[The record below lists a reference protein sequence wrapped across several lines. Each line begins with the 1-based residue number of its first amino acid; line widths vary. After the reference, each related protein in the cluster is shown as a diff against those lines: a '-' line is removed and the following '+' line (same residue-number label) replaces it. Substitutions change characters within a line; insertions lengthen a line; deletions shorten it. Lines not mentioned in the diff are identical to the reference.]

1 MKSGI
6 EKIRL
11 AEAELNRIIRGKPEV
26 IHNLLIAFVSGGNI
40 LLDDVPGV
48 GKTTLAKAL
57 ARLVDAQ
64 FSRIQF
70 TPDLLPADIIGTNIY
85 NPREG
90 SFQFRPG
97 PVFTNILLADEINRA
112 SPRTQSALLEC
123 MCEHQVSFGG
133 ISRELQAPFMV
144 IATQNP
150 IEFQGTYPLPE
161 AQLDRF
167 MFKLRVSYPS
177 RGEEAAVVNRMAH
190 PAPSLNAIAVAKL
203 DDIMA
208 ARELVDKI
216 YIDEKIIE
224 YILDL
229 VIATRPGCRSELS
242 SRQQGARLEELD
254 GLISFGASPRASI
267 ALALAAR
274 GAALLEGRA
283 YVLPQDVKEIAPDV
297 LRHRIVLSYEA
308 EAENID
314 SDTVIQRL
322 LAELRTP

>member
-123 MCEHQVSFGG
+123 MCEHLVSFGG

-167 MFKLRVSYPS
+167 AMRLSLGYPS
-177 RGEEAAVVNRMAH
+177 EEAEAEMLADRRSGDPADQLSPVIDGEEILELRRRAADVGMEQTVSNYLLELVRATRGE
-190 PAPSLNAIAVAKL
+190 
-203 DDIMA
+203 
-208 ARELVDKI
+208 
-216 YIDEKIIE
+216 
-224 YILDL
+224 
-229 VIATRPGCRSELS
+229 
-242 SRQQGARLEELD
+242 ARLAL
-254 GLISFGASPRASI
+254 GASPRA
-267 ALALAAR
+267 ALVLAETAR
-274 GAALLEGRA
+274 TAALLAGRD
-283 YVLPQDVKEIAPDV
+283 YVLPDEVRDLARVVLPHRLVLDSRSRYSGVTAAEIVED
-297 LRHRIVLSYEA
+297 
-308 EAENID
+308 
-314 SDTVIQRL
+314 L
-322 LAELRTP
+322 LGKIKIPR

>member
-1 MKSGI
+1 MESGI
-6 EKIRL
+6 EKIRQV
-11 AEAELNRIIRGKPEV
+11 EAELNRIIRGKSEV

-57 ARLVDAQ
+57 ARLVDAR

-123 MCEHQVSFGG
+123 MCEHQVSIGG
-133 ISRELQAPFMV
+133 VSRELEAPFMV

-167 MFKLRVSYPS
+167 AMRLSLGYPS
-177 RGEEAAVVNRMAH
+177 EEAEAEMLADRRGGDPSTRLTPVISGEEILELRHRAAAIGMESSVSSYLLELVRATRGE
-190 PAPSLNAIAVAKL
+190 P
-203 DDIMA
+203 
-208 ARELVDKI
+208 
-216 YIDEKIIE
+216 
-224 YILDL
+224 
-229 VIATRPGCRSELS
+229 
-242 SRQQGARLEELD
+242 RLAL
-254 GLISFGASPRASI
+254 GASPRA
-267 ALALAAR
+267 ALVLAETAR
-274 GAALLEGRA
+274 TAALLVGRD
-283 YVLPQDVKEIAPDV
+283 YVLPDEVRDLARVVLPHRLVLESRSRYSGVTTAEIVEEILGKIKIP
-297 LRHRIVLSYEA
+297 R
-308 EAENID
+308 
-314 SDTVIQRL
+314 
-322 LAELRTP
+322 

>member
-167 MFKLRVSYPS
+167 AMRLSLGYPS
-177 RGEEAAVVNRMAH
+177 EEAEAEMLADRRGGDPATRLTPVISGEEILELRHRAAAIGMESSVSSYLLELVRATRGE
-190 PAPSLNAIAVAKL
+190 
-203 DDIMA
+203 
-208 ARELVDKI
+208 
-216 YIDEKIIE
+216 
-224 YILDL
+224 
-229 VIATRPGCRSELS
+229 
-242 SRQQGARLEELD
+242 ARLAL
-254 GLISFGASPRASI
+254 GASPRA
-267 ALALAAR
+267 ALVLAETAR
-274 GAALLEGRA
+274 TAALLAGRD
-283 YVLPQDVKEIAPDV
+283 YVLPDEVRDLARVVLPHRLVLDSRSRYSGVTAAEIVED
-297 LRHRIVLSYEA
+297 
-308 EAENID
+308 
-314 SDTVIQRL
+314 L
-322 LAELRTP
+322 LGKIKIPR

>member
-167 MFKLRVSYPS
+167 AMRLSLGYPS
-177 RGEEAAVVNRMAH
+177 EEAEAEMLADRRSGDPADQLSPVIGGEEILELRRRAADVGMEQTVSNYLLELVRATRGE
-190 PAPSLNAIAVAKL
+190 
-203 DDIMA
+203 
-208 ARELVDKI
+208 
-216 YIDEKIIE
+216 
-224 YILDL
+224 
-229 VIATRPGCRSELS
+229 
-242 SRQQGARLEELD
+242 ARLAL
-254 GLISFGASPRASI
+254 GASPRA
-267 ALALAAR
+267 ALVLAETAR
-274 GAALLEGRA
+274 TAALLAGRD
-283 YVLPQDVKEIAPDV
+283 YVLPDEVRDLARVVLPHRLVLDSRSRYSGVTAAEIVED
-297 LRHRIVLSYEA
+297 
-308 EAENID
+308 
-314 SDTVIQRL
+314 L
-322 LAELRTP
+322 LGKIKIPR

>member
-167 MFKLRVSYPS
+167 AMRLSLGYPS
-177 RGEEAAVVNRMAH
+177 EEAEAEMLADRRSGDPADQLSPVIDGEEILELRRRAADVGMEQTVSNYLLELVRATRGE
-190 PAPSLNAIAVAKL
+190 
-203 DDIMA
+203 
-208 ARELVDKI
+208 
-216 YIDEKIIE
+216 
-224 YILDL
+224 
-229 VIATRPGCRSELS
+229 
-242 SRQQGARLEELD
+242 ARLAL
-254 GLISFGASPRASI
+254 GASPRA
-267 ALALAAR
+267 ALVLAETTR
-274 GAALLEGRA
+274 TAALLAGRD
-283 YVLPQDVKEIAPDV
+283 YVLPDEVRDLARVVLPHRLVLDSRSRYSGVTAAEIVED
-297 LRHRIVLSYEA
+297 
-308 EAENID
+308 
-314 SDTVIQRL
+314 L
-322 LAELRTP
+322 LGKIKIPR

>member
-1 MKSGI
+1 MRSNDAILCLEQGVI
-6 EKIRL
+6 G
-11 AEAELNRIIRGKPEV
+11 LNRLGVDNVQTRSAHLAGV
-26 IHNLLIAFVSGGNI
+26 QRVGNI

-167 MFKLRVSYPS
+167 AMRLSLGYPS
-177 RGEEAAVVNRMAH
+177 EEAEAEMLADRRSGDPADRLSPVIDGEEILELRRRAADVGMEQTVSNYLLELVRATRGE
-190 PAPSLNAIAVAKL
+190 
-203 DDIMA
+203 
-208 ARELVDKI
+208 
-216 YIDEKIIE
+216 
-224 YILDL
+224 
-229 VIATRPGCRSELS
+229 
-242 SRQQGARLEELD
+242 ARLAL
-254 GLISFGASPRASI
+254 GASPRA
-267 ALALAAR
+267 ALVLAETAR
-274 GAALLEGRA
+274 TAALLAGRD
-283 YVLPQDVKEIAPDV
+283 YVLPDEVRDLARVVLPHRLVLDSRSRYSGVTAAEIVED
-297 LRHRIVLSYEA
+297 
-308 EAENID
+308 
-314 SDTVIQRL
+314 L
-322 LAELRTP
+322 LGKIKIPR

>member
-167 MFKLRVSYPS
+167 AMRLSLGYPS
-177 RGEEAAVVNRMAH
+177 EEAEAEMLADRRGGDPATRLTPVISGEEILELRHRAAAIGMESSVSSYLLELVRATRGE
-190 PAPSLNAIAVAKL
+190 P
-203 DDIMA
+203 
-208 ARELVDKI
+208 
-216 YIDEKIIE
+216 
-224 YILDL
+224 
-229 VIATRPGCRSELS
+229 
-242 SRQQGARLEELD
+242 RLAL
-254 GLISFGASPRASI
+254 GASPRA
-267 ALALAAR
+267 ALVLAETAR
-274 GAALLEGRA
+274 TAALLAGRD
-283 YVLPQDVKEIAPDV
+283 YVLPDEVRDLARVVLPHRLVLDSRSRYSGVTAAEIVED
-297 LRHRIVLSYEA
+297 
-308 EAENID
+308 
-314 SDTVIQRL
+314 L
-322 LAELRTP
+322 LGKIKIPR

>member
-133 ISRELQAPFMV
+133 ISRELQALFMV

-167 MFKLRVSYPS
+167 AMRLSLGYPS
-177 RGEEAAVVNRMAH
+177 EEAEAEMLADRRSGDPADQLSPVIDGEEILELRRRAADVGMEQTVSNYLLELVRATRGE
-190 PAPSLNAIAVAKL
+190 
-203 DDIMA
+203 
-208 ARELVDKI
+208 
-216 YIDEKIIE
+216 
-224 YILDL
+224 
-229 VIATRPGCRSELS
+229 
-242 SRQQGARLEELD
+242 ARLAL
-254 GLISFGASPRASI
+254 GASPRA
-267 ALALAAR
+267 ALVLAETAR
-274 GAALLEGRA
+274 TAALLAGRD
-283 YVLPQDVKEIAPDV
+283 YVLPDEVRDLARVVLPHRLVLDSRSRYSGVTAAEIVED
-297 LRHRIVLSYEA
+297 
-308 EAENID
+308 
-314 SDTVIQRL
+314 L
-322 LAELRTP
+322 LGKIKIPR

>member
-123 MCEHQVSFGG
+123 MCEHQVSSDGK
-133 ISRELQAPFMV
+133 SRLLPDPFMV

-167 MFKLRVSYPS
+167 SMRLSLGYP
-177 RGEEAAVVNRMAH
+177 GEGA
-190 PAPSLNAIAVAKL
+190 
-203 DDIMA
+203 
-208 ARELVDKI
+208 
-216 YIDEKIIE
+216 EKIMHLDRRYGDPLQGLSARIGCAEIIE
-224 YILDL
+224 LREQIHSVGIEESVLDYLLML
-229 VIATRPGCRSELS
+229 VEATRREPRLS
-242 SRQQGARLEELD
+242 L
-254 GLISFGASPRASI
+254 GASPRAGLL
-267 ALALAAR
+267 LADAAR
-274 GAALLEGRA
+274 ASALLAGRD
-283 YVLPQDVKEIAPDV
+283 YVIPDEVRSLAMVMLPHRLVADAKARYSGITTDAIVKEIIKSVKLP
-297 LRHRIVLSYEA
+297 R
-308 EAENID
+308 
-314 SDTVIQRL
+314 
-322 LAELRTP
+322 

>member
-167 MFKLRVSYPS
+167 AMRLSLGYPS
-177 RGEEAAVVNRMAH
+177 EEAEAEMLADRRSGDPADQLSPVIDGEEILELRRRAADVDMEQTVSNYLLELVRATRGE
-190 PAPSLNAIAVAKL
+190 
-203 DDIMA
+203 
-208 ARELVDKI
+208 
-216 YIDEKIIE
+216 
-224 YILDL
+224 
-229 VIATRPGCRSELS
+229 
-242 SRQQGARLEELD
+242 ARLAL
-254 GLISFGASPRASI
+254 GASPRA
-267 ALALAAR
+267 ALVLAETAR
-274 GAALLEGRA
+274 TAALLAGRD
-283 YVLPQDVKEIAPDV
+283 YVLPDEVRDLARVVLPHRLVLDSRSRYSGVTAAEIVED
-297 LRHRIVLSYEA
+297 
-308 EAENID
+308 
-314 SDTVIQRL
+314 L
-322 LAELRTP
+322 LGKIKIPR

>member
-167 MFKLRVSYPS
+167 AMRLSLGYPS
-177 RGEEAAVVNRMAH
+177 EEAEAEMLADRRSGDPADQLSPVIDGEEILELRRRAADVGMEQTVSNYLLELVRAPRGE
-190 PAPSLNAIAVAKL
+190 
-203 DDIMA
+203 
-208 ARELVDKI
+208 
-216 YIDEKIIE
+216 
-224 YILDL
+224 
-229 VIATRPGCRSELS
+229 
-242 SRQQGARLEELD
+242 ARLAL
-254 GLISFGASPRASI
+254 GASPRA
-267 ALALAAR
+267 ALVLAETAR
-274 GAALLEGRA
+274 TAALLAGRD
-283 YVLPQDVKEIAPDV
+283 YVLPDEVRDLARVVLPHRLVLDSRSRYSGVTAAEIVED
-297 LRHRIVLSYEA
+297 
-308 EAENID
+308 
-314 SDTVIQRL
+314 L
-322 LAELRTP
+322 LGKIKIPR

>member
-167 MFKLRVSYPS
+167 AMRLSLGYPS
-177 RGEEAAVVNRMAH
+177 EEAEAEMLADRHSGDPADQLSPVIDGEEILELRRRAADVGMEQTVSNYLLELVRATRGE
-190 PAPSLNAIAVAKL
+190 
-203 DDIMA
+203 
-208 ARELVDKI
+208 
-216 YIDEKIIE
+216 
-224 YILDL
+224 
-229 VIATRPGCRSELS
+229 
-242 SRQQGARLEELD
+242 ARLAL
-254 GLISFGASPRASI
+254 GASPRA
-267 ALALAAR
+267 ALVLAETAR
-274 GAALLEGRA
+274 TAALLAGRD
-283 YVLPQDVKEIAPDV
+283 YVLPDEVRDLARVVLPHRLVLDSRSRYSGVTAAEIVED
-297 LRHRIVLSYEA
+297 
-308 EAENID
+308 
-314 SDTVIQRL
+314 L
-322 LAELRTP
+322 LGKIKIPR

>member
-11 AEAELNRIIRGKPEV
+11 AEAELDRIIRGKPEV

-167 MFKLRVSYPS
+167 AMRLSLGYPS
-177 RGEEAAVVNRMAH
+177 EEAEAEMLADRRSGDPADQLSPVIDGEEILELRRRAADVDMEQTVSNYLLELVRATRGE
-190 PAPSLNAIAVAKL
+190 
-203 DDIMA
+203 
-208 ARELVDKI
+208 
-216 YIDEKIIE
+216 
-224 YILDL
+224 
-229 VIATRPGCRSELS
+229 
-242 SRQQGARLEELD
+242 ARLAL
-254 GLISFGASPRASI
+254 GASPRA
-267 ALALAAR
+267 ALVLAETAR
-274 GAALLEGRA
+274 TAALLAGRD
-283 YVLPQDVKEIAPDV
+283 YVLPDEVRDLARVVLPHRLVLDSRSRYSGVTAAEIVED
-297 LRHRIVLSYEA
+297 
-308 EAENID
+308 
-314 SDTVIQRL
+314 L
-322 LAELRTP
+322 LGKIKIPR

>member
-167 MFKLRVSYPS
+167 AMRPS
-177 RGEEAAVVNRMAH
+177 
-190 PAPSLNAIAVAKL
+190 
-203 DDIMA
+203 
-208 ARELVDKI
+208 
-216 YIDEKIIE
+216 
-224 YILDL
+224 
-229 VIATRPGCRSELS
+229 
-242 SRQQGARLEELD
+242 
-254 GLISFGASPRASI
+254 SFS
-267 ALALAAR
+267 
-274 GAALLEGRA
+274 
-283 YVLPQDVKEIAPDV
+283 
-297 LRHRIVLSYEA
+297 
-308 EAENID
+308 
-314 SDTVIQRL
+314 
-322 LAELRTP
+322 

>member
-1 MKSGI
+1 MNSVI
-6 EKIRL
+6 DKIRQV
-11 AEAELNRIIRGKPEV
+11 ESELNRVIRGKPEV

-167 MFKLRVSYPS
+167 AMRLSLGYPS
-177 RGEEAAVVNRMAH
+177 EEAEAEMLADRRSGDPADQLSPVIDGEEILELRRRAADVGMEQTVSNYLLELVRATRGE
-190 PAPSLNAIAVAKL
+190 
-203 DDIMA
+203 
-208 ARELVDKI
+208 
-216 YIDEKIIE
+216 
-224 YILDL
+224 
-229 VIATRPGCRSELS
+229 
-242 SRQQGARLEELD
+242 ARLAL
-254 GLISFGASPRASI
+254 GASPRA
-267 ALALAAR
+267 ALVLAETAR
-274 GAALLEGRA
+274 TAALLAGRD
-283 YVLPQDVKEIAPDV
+283 YVLPDEVRDLARVVLPHRLVLDSRSRYSGVTAAEIVEDILGKVKIP
-297 LRHRIVLSYEA
+297 R
-308 EAENID
+308 
-314 SDTVIQRL
+314 
-322 LAELRTP
+322 

>member
-167 MFKLRVSYPS
+167 AMRLSLGYPS
-177 RGEEAAVVNRMAH
+177 DEAEAEMLADRRSGDPADQLSPVIDGEEILELRRRAADVGMEQTVSNYLLELVRATRGE
-190 PAPSLNAIAVAKL
+190 
-203 DDIMA
+203 
-208 ARELVDKI
+208 
-216 YIDEKIIE
+216 
-224 YILDL
+224 
-229 VIATRPGCRSELS
+229 
-242 SRQQGARLEELD
+242 ARLAL
-254 GLISFGASPRASI
+254 GASPRA
-267 ALALAAR
+267 ALVLAETAR
-274 GAALLEGRA
+274 TAALLAGRD
-283 YVLPQDVKEIAPDV
+283 YVLPDEVRDLARVVLPHRLVLDSRSRYSGVTAAEIVED
-297 LRHRIVLSYEA
+297 
-308 EAENID
+308 
-314 SDTVIQRL
+314 L
-322 LAELRTP
+322 LGKIKIPR

>member
-167 MFKLRVSYPS
+167 AMRLSLGYPS
-177 RGEEAAVVNRMAH
+177 EEAEAEMLADRRGGDPATRLTPVISGEEILELRHRAA
-190 PAPSLNAIAVAKL
+190 AIGMESSVSSYL
-203 DDIMA
+203 L
-208 ARELVDKI
+208 ELVR
-216 YIDEKIIE
+216 
-224 YILDL
+224 
-229 VIATRPGCRSELS
+229 ATRGKP
-242 SRQQGARLEELD
+242 RLAL
-254 GLISFGASPRASI
+254 GASPRA
-267 ALALAAR
+267 ALVLAETAR
-274 GAALLEGRA
+274 TAALLAGRD
-283 YVLPQDVKEIAPDV
+283 YVLPDEVRDLARVVLPHRLVLDSRSRYSGVTAAEIVED
-297 LRHRIVLSYEA
+297 
-308 EAENID
+308 
-314 SDTVIQRL
+314 L
-322 LAELRTP
+322 LGKIKIPR

>member
-97 PVFTNILLADEINRA
+97 PVFTNLLLADEINRA

-167 MFKLRVSYPS
+167 AMRLSLGYPS
-177 RGEEAAVVNRMAH
+177 EEAEAEMLADRRSGDPADQLSPVIDGEEILELRRRAADVGMEQTVSNYLLELVRATRGE
-190 PAPSLNAIAVAKL
+190 
-203 DDIMA
+203 
-208 ARELVDKI
+208 
-216 YIDEKIIE
+216 
-224 YILDL
+224 
-229 VIATRPGCRSELS
+229 
-242 SRQQGARLEELD
+242 ARLAL
-254 GLISFGASPRASI
+254 GASPRA
-267 ALALAAR
+267 ALVLAETAR
-274 GAALLEGRA
+274 TAALLAGRD
-283 YVLPQDVKEIAPDV
+283 YVLPDEVRDLARVVLPHRLVLDSRSRYSGVTAAEIVED
-297 LRHRIVLSYEA
+297 
-308 EAENID
+308 
-314 SDTVIQRL
+314 L
-322 LAELRTP
+322 LGKIKIPR

>member
-48 GKTTLAKAL
+48 GKTTLAKAF

-167 MFKLRVSYPS
+167 AMRLSLGYPS
-177 RGEEAAVVNRMAH
+177 EEAEAEMLADRRSGDPADQLSPVIGGEEILELRRRAADVGMEQTVSNYLLELVRATRGE
-190 PAPSLNAIAVAKL
+190 
-203 DDIMA
+203 
-208 ARELVDKI
+208 
-216 YIDEKIIE
+216 
-224 YILDL
+224 
-229 VIATRPGCRSELS
+229 
-242 SRQQGARLEELD
+242 ARLAL
-254 GLISFGASPRASI
+254 GASPRA
-267 ALALAAR
+267 ALVLAETAR
-274 GAALLEGRA
+274 TAALLAGRD
-283 YVLPQDVKEIAPDV
+283 YVLPDEVRDLARVVLPHRLVLDSRSRYSGVTAAEIVED
-297 LRHRIVLSYEA
+297 
-308 EAENID
+308 
-314 SDTVIQRL
+314 L
-322 LAELRTP
+322 LGKIKIPR

>member
-167 MFKLRVSYPS
+167 AMRLSLGYPS
-177 RGEEAAVVNRMAH
+177 EEAEAEMLADRRSGDPADQLSPVIDGEEILELRRRAADVCMEQTVSNYLLELVRATRGE
-190 PAPSLNAIAVAKL
+190 
-203 DDIMA
+203 
-208 ARELVDKI
+208 
-216 YIDEKIIE
+216 
-224 YILDL
+224 
-229 VIATRPGCRSELS
+229 
-242 SRQQGARLEELD
+242 ARLAL
-254 GLISFGASPRASI
+254 GASPRA
-267 ALALAAR
+267 ALVLAETAR
-274 GAALLEGRA
+274 TAALLAGRD
-283 YVLPQDVKEIAPDV
+283 YVLPDEVRDLARVVLPHRLVLDSRSRYSGVTAAEIVED
-297 LRHRIVLSYEA
+297 
-308 EAENID
+308 
-314 SDTVIQRL
+314 L
-322 LAELRTP
+322 LGKIKIPR

>member
-167 MFKLRVSYPS
+167 AMRLSLGYPS
-177 RGEEAAVVNRMAH
+177 EEAEAEMLADRRSGDPADQLSPVIDGEEILELRRRAADVGMEQTVSNYLLELVRATRGE
-190 PAPSLNAIAVAKL
+190 
-203 DDIMA
+203 
-208 ARELVDKI
+208 
-216 YIDEKIIE
+216 
-224 YILDL
+224 
-229 VIATRPGCRSELS
+229 
-242 SRQQGARLEELD
+242 ARLAL
-254 GLISFGASPRASI
+254 GASPRA
-267 ALALAAR
+267 ALVLAETAR
-274 GAALLEGRA
+274 TAALLAGRD
-283 YVLPQDVKEIAPDV
+283 YVLPDEVRDLARVVLPHRLVLDSRSRYSGVTAAEIVED
-297 LRHRIVLSYEA
+297 
-308 EAENID
+308 
-314 SDTVIQRL
+314 L
-322 LAELRTP
+322 LGKIKIPR

>member
-167 MFKLRVSYPS
+167 AMRLSLGYPS
-177 RGEEAAVVNRMAH
+177 EEAEAEMLADRRSGDPADRLSPVIGGEEILELRRRAADVGMEQTVSNYLLELVRATRGE
-190 PAPSLNAIAVAKL
+190 
-203 DDIMA
+203 
-208 ARELVDKI
+208 
-216 YIDEKIIE
+216 
-224 YILDL
+224 
-229 VIATRPGCRSELS
+229 
-242 SRQQGARLEELD
+242 ARLAL
-254 GLISFGASPRASI
+254 GASPRA
-267 ALALAAR
+267 ALVLAETAR
-274 GAALLEGRA
+274 TAALLAGRD
-283 YVLPQDVKEIAPDV
+283 YVLPDEVRDLARVVLPHRLVLDSRSRYSGVTAAEIVEDFLGKIKIP
-297 LRHRIVLSYEA
+297 R
-308 EAENID
+308 
-314 SDTVIQRL
+314 
-322 LAELRTP
+322 